1 MGCGASTTMGR
12 GASTIRTTLTRVA
25 KKEAI
30 SAAKAVGS
38 DIAAQNK
45 QAEAE
50 SSASQQVKTDF
61 AAPEQEQEE
70 ACSRAQNLL
79 EGVLGDE
86 ASLADL
92 DKEVDLALS
101 TVSKLLDNPQGAV
114 DLQALKLPNR
124 SSAERKLA
132 QLSVLG
138 QVVVDLAAA
147 SVAALP
153 FGAPVAA
160 AIGGI
165 YARATQAAK
174 NSANCARLLALVQ
187 QCDRQ
192 LAKLMCGVKRQQG
205 GHKVPAEAKQG
216 LRTMAELLVK
226 AGRVMASYTG
236 RGFLMRAVTSTSD
249 KATFASLEAQIRAAM
264 QVCGGAGAG
273 SPGPGCLVPHLCW
286 ALACWLQGACFAMTV
301 ELVITQG
308 PYSDEW
314 AAFRAAVCEAAGLPE
329 NKVQHALLQLQSFQP
344 AVLRSIVEQHCGL
357 ADRLMAVE
365 LSDIKAGMA
374 QLGSELAKLHQSQ
387 DKAAARGPAA
397 LPKYLQTWWNNSVGE
412 LEMRV
417 ANNGFVTQLVTWFS
431 QAGWVRQ
438 GAVHSSAGHDDLLQ
452 ARLAAYDQKLRTEGK
467 LPLLP
472 HQQHAFLHF
481 VIVPLA
487 DVDKDGFVTRSELL
501 RLQQLGVC
509 YAEQALVDAPESLPQ
524 LLSAVFLG
532 HDRDMLAK
540 ELVMQG
546 ADVMAT
552 VRDKLQARCAHA
564 AAHLPAL
571 ADVAEVIRGY
581 RIAQLL
587 DEYHSGSRQWM
598 YTRVN
603 DWLNAS
609 SSSSP
614 GGAATA
620 SRLFLLLADA
630 GMGKSVFSAVM
641 HTKLVVRGNKDSGLV
656 MAHHFFTVGQAR
668 SQGRTMLLCLAQQLA
683 EKLPGLAELLLPVV
697 EQHGNASQLS
707 LQDTFTSFLLEPLL
721 ALDKALLPEAP
732 RPFVLLLLDALD
744 EADDC
749 GKGWQPVTALIA
761 KEFLRL
767 PVWVRVLLT
776 GRPQVEAAFAAW
788 KPEWIKPG
796 DKQNQADMFDLLHRR
811 LGQAQLVADSDL
823 DAAAQLMLRK
833 SSGQFIYTKYAFD
846 DLAEQESWTLHEME
860 ERLPSGLEGMYRR
873 VLSTLEEALQTERP
887 DLLELLR
894 TRLLPV
900 LVACL
905 EPLTVQELAWATGCE
920 ADTGKVQQ
928 LVGLLANL
936 FPCRAGGS
944 DQQER
949 VAPYHKSVLDWL
961 TSAAGMSAGQF
972 HVSTQQGH
980 RLLASACLQQA
991 IQCVVH
997 SQPGSPK
1004 TCTDDVPGP
1013 NLRYTL
1019 RHAVAHACLSGEAE
1033 VLQTL
1038 LLEFGFWQAAYTA
1051 GHGPDVLR
1059 DLLSLCQQA
1068 PAASKPVVHDV
1079 TRWLRMSSSTLVKHP
1094 WAVWQLAR
1102 DSPHN
1107 SLVAKQAASLPIQ
1120 PVATLLTK
1128 EDSWTACL
1136 TVLTGHTSNVK
1147 SVATD
1152 GMVIAS
1158 GSADNTVRVWD
1169 MAAGSCTHTLE
1180 GHTSCIAGVTLSPD
1194 GKVLVSGSDD
1204 KTIRWVYKHQGT
1216 PYVHPIPNLLHWTP
1230 PPSMLTSLYDGVVV
1244 WKARAHKIRCSS
1256 LSLLRVSSLRY
1267 AMAENMRSA
1276 ERGTITIAS
1285 SASLPY
1291 SETLLAQALPQLA
1304 DPHAWAVCSIMHD
1317 FSKLGLLH
1325 GKGFTAEGVWLQGS
1339 ACVWRCPHA
1348 SKWVWDMAAGSCT
1361 HTLEG
1366 HTSCVTSVTLSPDGK
1381 VLVSGSRDNTIRVWD
1396 MASGSCTYTMEG
1408 HTDCVNGVTLSPDG
1422 KVLVSG
1428 SGDNTIRV
1436 WDMAAGSCT
1445 HTLEGHTSCIAGV
1458 TLSPDGKVLVS
1469 GSDDKTIRWVY
1480 KHQCTPYVHPIPNL
1494 LHWTPPPSMLT
1505 SLYDSA
1511 GGTRQP
1517 PIAALHASPSRVAL
1531 ELTGLSPFQT
1541 PSLCPSLKRNSDMA
1555 RSQRGYEATEASQR
1569 KGPFGNESQASKP
1582 SFWFR
1587 SVWDMAAGSCT
1598 HTLEGHT
1605 DCVNG
1610 VTLSPDGKVL
1620 VSGSEDKTIRV
1631 WNMATGS
1638 CTHTLDGHTKQVT
1651 SVTLSPNGKVLV
1663 SGSRDNTIR
1672 VWDVANG
1679 NCTHTLE
1686 GHTDCVNGVT
1696 LSPDGKVLVSGSRD
1710 NTIRVWDMAA
1720 GSCTH
1725 TLEGHTS
1732 CIAGVTLSPDG
1743 KVLVSGSEDKTIRV
1757 WDMAAGSCTHTLEG
1771 HTSCVTS
1778 VTLSPD
1784 GKVLVSGSRDNTIR
1798 VWDMANGSC
1807 THTLEGHTSCIA
1819 GVTMSP
1825 DGKVLVSGSDDKTI
1839 RVWDMAT
1846 GSCTHTLEG
1855 HTDCVT
1861 SVTLSPDGKV
1871 LVSGSYDNT
1880 IRVWDMATG
1889 SCTHTL
1895 EGHTSWITSVTLS
1908 PDGKVLVSGF
1918 DNKTIRVWDVAAGS
1932 CTHTLEGHTDC
1943 VNGVTLSPDGKV
1955 LVSGSRDNTIRVW
1968 DLVKGICKVTLE
1980 GHDEMDYEL
1989 TFSTDG
1995 RVLTAWYKD
2004 SIRVWPLDDE
2014 GPDQALPPSAVVQCK
2029 DGVMVEVM
2037 RSSDLQLLGAMVLPQ
2052 ACELHTLCITGDRL
2066 AVFAAGRLLVYQL
2079 NIAV

>member
-1 MGCGASTTMGR
+1 HQDTMGCGASTTMGR
-12 GASTIRTTLTRVA
+12 GASTIRTTATRVA

-38 DIAAQNK
+38 DIVAQIK
-45 QAEAE
+45 EAEAE
-50 SSASQQVKTDF
+50 SSASQQVKTELV
-61 AAPEQEQEE
+61 APQQEQEE
-70 ACSRAQNLL
+70 ACIRALNLL
-79 EGVLGDE
+79 EGVASGDE

-101 TVSKLLDNPQGAV
+101 TVSKLLDDPQGAV

-205 GHKVPAEAKQG
+205 GHKVPAEARQG

-226 AGRVMASYTG
+226 ASHVMASYSG

-264 QVCGGAGAG
+264 QVCGAGATDTGAG
-273 SPGPGCLVPHLCW
+273 SLASIRLVPHLCR
-286 ALACWLQGACFAMTV
+286 ALACRLQGACFAMTV

-308 PYSDEW
+308 PYADEW
-314 AAFRAAVCEAAGLPE
+314 AAFRAAVCKAAGLPDS
-329 NKVQHALLQLQSFQP
+329 KVQHALLQLQSFQP
-344 AVLRSIVEQHCGL
+344 AVLRSIQEQHCGL
-357 ADRLMAVE
+357 PDRVMAVE
-365 LSDIKAGMA
+365 LSDIKAGMV

-397 LPKYLQTWWNNSVGE
+397 LPKYLQTWWFNSVGE
-412 LEMRV
+412 LETQV
-417 ANNGFVTQLVTWFS
+417 ANTTFVTQLINWFS
-431 QAGWVRQ
+431 QAG
-438 GAVHSSAGHDDLLQ
+438 AGFLVKALLQ

-472 HQQHAFLHF
+472 HQQHVFLHY

-501 RLQQLGVC
+501 RLQQLGEC

-552 VRDKLQARCAHA
+552 VREKLQ
-564 AAHLPAL
+564 
-571 ADVAEVIRGY
+571 VAEVIRGY

-614 GGAATA
+614 GGEATA

-707 LQDTFTSFLLEPLL
+707 LQDTFT
-721 ALDKALLPEAP
+721 
-732 RPFVLLLLDALD
+732 R
-744 EADDC
+744 
-749 GKGWQPVTALIA
+749 
-761 KEFLRL
+761 FLRL

-796 DKQNQADMFDLLHRR
+796 DKQNQADLLDLLQWR

-846 DLAEQESWTLHEME
+846 DLSEQATWTLHEME
-860 ERLPSGLEGMYRR
+860 ARLPSGLEGMYRR

-991 IQCVVH
+991 TQCVVD
-997 SQPGSPK
+997 SQPGSSK

-1013 NLRYTL
+1013 KLRYTL

-1051 GHGPDVLR
+1051 GTEA
-1059 DLLSLCQQA
+1059 C
-1068 PAASKPVVHDV
+1068 
-1079 TRWLRMSSSTLVKHP
+1079 
-1094 WAVWQLAR
+1094 
-1102 DSPHN
+1102 
-1107 SLVAKQAASLPIQ
+1107 Q
-1120 PVATLLTK
+1120 PV
-1128 EDSWTACL
+1128 
-1136 TVLTGHTSNVK
+1136 
-1147 SVATD
+1147 
-1152 GMVIAS
+1152 
-1158 GSADNTVRVWD
+1158 
-1169 MAAGSCTHTLE
+1169 
-1180 GHTSCIAGVTLSPD
+1180 P
-1194 GKVLVSGSDD
+1194 
-1204 KTIRWVYKHQGT
+1204 
-1216 PYVHPIPNLLHWTP
+1216 
-1230 PPSMLTSLYDGVVV
+1230 
-1244 WKARAHKIRCSS
+1244 
-1256 LSLLRVSSLRY
+1256 
-1267 AMAENMRSA
+1267 
-1276 ERGTITIAS
+1276 
-1285 SASLPY
+1285 
-1291 SETLLAQALPQLA
+1291 AQ
-1304 DPHAWAVCSIMHD
+1304 VM
-1317 FSKLGLLH
+1317 GLM
-1325 GKGFTAEGVWLQGS
+1325 
-1339 ACVWRCPHA
+1339 C
-1348 SKWVWDMAAGSCT
+1348 
-1361 HTLEG
+1361 
-1366 HTSCVTSVTLSPDGK
+1366 
-1381 VLVSGSRDNTIRVWD
+1381 
-1396 MASGSCTYTMEG
+1396 
-1408 HTDCVNGVTLSPDG
+1408 
-1422 KVLVSG
+1422 
-1428 SGDNTIRV
+1428 
-1436 WDMAAGSCT
+1436 
-1445 HTLEGHTSCIAGV
+1445 
-1458 TLSPDGKVLVS
+1458 
-1469 GSDDKTIRWVY
+1469 
-1480 KHQCTPYVHPIPNL
+1480 
-1494 LHWTPPPSMLT
+1494 
-1505 SLYDSA
+1505 
-1511 GGTRQP
+1511 
-1517 PIAALHASPSRVAL
+1517 
-1531 ELTGLSPFQT
+1531 
-1541 PSLCPSLKRNSDMA
+1541 
-1555 RSQRGYEATEASQR
+1555 
-1569 KGPFGNESQASKP
+1569 
-1582 SFWFR
+1582 
-1587 SVWDMAAGSCT
+1587 
-1598 HTLEGHT
+1598 
-1605 DCVNG
+1605 
-1610 VTLSPDGKVL
+1610 
-1620 VSGSEDKTIRV
+1620 
-1631 WNMATGS
+1631 
-1638 CTHTLDGHTKQVT
+1638 
-1651 SVTLSPNGKVLV
+1651 
-1663 SGSRDNTIR
+1663 
-1672 VWDVANG
+1672 
-1679 NCTHTLE
+1679 
-1686 GHTDCVNGVT
+1686 
-1696 LSPDGKVLVSGSRD
+1696 
-1710 NTIRVWDMAA
+1710 
-1720 GSCTH
+1720 
-1725 TLEGHTS
+1725 
-1732 CIAGVTLSPDG
+1732 
-1743 KVLVSGSEDKTIRV
+1743 
-1757 WDMAAGSCTHTLEG
+1757 
-1771 HTSCVTS
+1771 
-1778 VTLSPD
+1778 
-1784 GKVLVSGSRDNTIR
+1784 
-1798 VWDMANGSC
+1798 
-1807 THTLEGHTSCIA
+1807 
-1819 GVTMSP
+1819 
-1825 DGKVLVSGSDDKTI
+1825 
-1839 RVWDMAT
+1839 
-1846 GSCTHTLEG
+1846 
-1855 HTDCVT
+1855 
-1861 SVTLSPDGKV
+1861 
-1871 LVSGSYDNT
+1871 
-1880 IRVWDMATG
+1880 
-1889 SCTHTL
+1889 
-1895 EGHTSWITSVTLS
+1895 
-1908 PDGKVLVSGF
+1908 
-1918 DNKTIRVWDVAAGS
+1918 
-1932 CTHTLEGHTDC
+1932 
-1943 VNGVTLSPDGKV
+1943 
-1955 LVSGSRDNTIRVW
+1955 
-1968 DLVKGICKVTLE
+1968 
-1980 GHDEMDYEL
+1980 
-1989 TFSTDG
+1989 
-1995 RVLTAWYKD
+1995 
-2004 SIRVWPLDDE
+2004 
-2014 GPDQALPPSAVVQCK
+2014 
-2029 DGVMVEVM
+2029 
-2037 RSSDLQLLGAMVLPQ
+2037 
-2052 ACELHTLCITGDRL
+2052 
-2066 AVFAAGRLLVYQL
+2066 
-2079 NIAV
+2079 